1 MVLNTDKKENI
12 FGTVRTVEE
21 DIIYKGLETDT
32 AKVTVNNT
40 KREISVEVNVQN
52 LLGFTPTTAYPG
64 NQGLQDKELAYQAM
78 DLVEV
83 ERDRAKEAER
93 LLRVQLNKTNDTL
106 DSVTEQLNLEITSET
121 HRAITAEEELKEV
134 IENLRVESKNDLD
147 ILSDNVEKLYEHVDS
162 TDSAIR
168 EELDQ
173 SNVDLQKQITQL
185 DNKTTESDE
194 TLKLS
199 INSLDTKVDNNFS
212 RVQQDIL
219 DTSTRFYDVVT
230 NLENTTS
237 EKLAEETEAREIAIE
252 DVSSKLERAV
262 EDLITRSD
270 NLYETKEVVKDKI
283 DQVESSIDTLNTNIV
298 KTIEDL
304 SDHVNT
310 QDTLI
315 FESIDT
321 IKQDYAQKTYVYEKL
336 VEFTKLSKQIV
347 DNIDLVNN
355 KIIINQESKDPV
367 DGVLYLVKDIS
378 VDVPDVYREY
388 TTIDGTLTLIG
399 DTSISLDGYATE
411 QWVEDQEYLPRTEA
425 QSIYAP
431 ITYVDEKS
439 SALEEYVHETVDA
452 IDLTPYAKKEEL
464 PTKLSQFENDSDY
477 ATRSD
482 IPDVSSFITEIPEEY
497 VTDDELKAEGYL
509 TRSDVDDI
517 LLKLEFIDGG
527 TSASILK

>member
-78 DLVEV
+78 DLVKV

-121 HRAITAEEELKEV
+121 HRAITAEEELKES
-134 IENLRVESKNDLD
+134 IESLRVESKNDLD

-168 EELDQ
+168 EELYQ

-219 DTSTRFYDVVT
+219 DTSTRFYDAVT

-237 EKLAEETEAREIAIE
+237 EKLAEETEARETAI
-252 DVSSKLERAV
+252 

-283 DQVESSIDTLNTNIV
+283 DQVESSIDALNTNIV

-304 SDHVNT
+304 NDHVNT
-310 QDTLI
+310 QDNLI

-378 VDVPDVYREY
+378 IDVADVYREY
-388 TTIDGTLTLIG
+388 TTIDGALTLIG

-452 IDLTPYAKKEEL
+452 IDLTSNKIKP
-464 PTKLSQFENDSDY
+464 
-477 ATRSD
+477 
-482 IPDVSSFITEIPEEY
+482 I
-497 VTDDELKAEGYL
+497 
-509 TRSDVDDI
+509 
-517 LLKLEFIDGG
+517 
-527 TSASILK
+527 